1 MAARY
6 SEEFKQ
12 QAVQKLLNRG
22 QGVTMEDIATPLGVA
37 MSSLY
42 RWMTDFQR
50 TTLNGHNN
58 QKMTK
63 PENEKRPEDWSKE
76 QRFNAIVACHEL
88 SAEQIRLCCT
98 LTMAVQ

>member
-22 QGVTMEDIATPLGVA
+22 QGVTMEDTATALGVA

-58 QKMTK
+58 KKMTK
-63 PENEKRPEDWSKE
+63 PENTGPKSSGLMRLSRVMNYQQSKSGC
-76 QRFNAIVACHEL
+76 VAL
-88 SAEQIRLCCT
+88 
-98 LTMAVQ
+98 